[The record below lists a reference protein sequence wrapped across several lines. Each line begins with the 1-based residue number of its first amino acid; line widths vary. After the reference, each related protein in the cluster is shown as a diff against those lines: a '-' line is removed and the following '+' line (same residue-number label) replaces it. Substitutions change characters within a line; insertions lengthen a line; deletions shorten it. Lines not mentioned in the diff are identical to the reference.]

1 MVDLSHLSRI
11 PHNGISLLA
20 LDVDGTLVTQANEVL
35 PETRAAVQRANREGL
50 AVVLATGRRYR
61 TTRRAMDQLGLELP
75 AVCLGGALVKSA
87 SGETL
92 HSEPFS
98 SSQVE
103 RLLGWA
109 RRRGQALI
117 LQRDSD
123 GRGGP
128 DFVIDAKPSWNAPTR
143 YYAQAGGDSGA
154 EDLAPETPAFDDI
167 LVVGTFGE
175 KEELRELQTDFAAS
189 GEFATVL
196 VESRRTPGYY
206 LETILGHVD
215 KWASI
220 RRFARLAGIGEG
232 TICAVGDAANDL
244 PMIRGAAYGVA
255 MGNADPVVK
264 QAADW
269 TTGSNQENGIA
280 TLVER
285 ILGTGLGQP
294 KAGEQSN

>member
-1 MVDLSHLSRI
+1 MVDPSHIRR
-11 PHNGISLLA
+11 NGVSLLA
-20 LDVDGTLVTQANEVL
+20 LDVDGTLVTEANEVL
-35 PETRAAVQRANREGL
+35 PETRTAVQRADRAGL

-61 TTRRAMDQLGLELP
+61 TTRGAMDQLGLELP

-87 SGETL
+87 AGETL
-92 HSEPFS
+92 HNEPFS

-103 RLLGWA
+103 RLLGLA

-128 DFVIDAKPSWNAPTR
+128 DFVIDARPSWNPPTR
-143 YYAQAGGDSGA
+143 YYAQVGGDSGA
-154 EDLAPETPAFDDI
+154 ADLAPEGTAFDDV

-175 KEELRELQTDFAAS
+175 KHELRELEMDFAES

-196 VESRRTPGYY
+196 VESKRTPGYY

-220 RRFARLAGIGEG
+220 RRFAALAGIDEG
-232 TICAVGDAANDL
+232 AICAVGDAANDL

-264 QAADW
+264 QMADW
-269 TTGSNQENGIA
+269 ITDSNEENGVA
-280 TLVER
+280 ALVDRLLDGSER
-285 ILGTGLGQP
+285 CG
-294 KAGEQSN
+294 KARTS